1 MDYEGRYNELVEAAR
16 AVVEGN
22 PGLCKIDERL
32 SRLSKL
38 LPEKESEDERIRKSL
53 IRHFENKTK
62 PYWNELAVKDIIAYL
77 ERQKD
82 EVQRQF
88 NLGVQAGREEVL
100 YEMEKD
106 QKPTNSEKPKE
117 WSEEDEDRRHDILL
131 TLEALRSSAGST
143 DTTIVYQHLI
153 DWLKSLRPQP
163 HWKPSEEDL
172 TALEYCAEHTCPE
185 LLSLYLE
192 LKKL

>member
-1 MDYEGRYNELVEAAR
+1 MDKKEALEIIRKNCTDGSQLREACEVFIPEL
-16 AVVEGN
+16 
-22 PGLCKIDERL
+22 
-32 SRLSKL
+32 
-38 LPEKESEDERIRKSL
+38 KESEDERIRKAILSRL
-53 IRHFENKTK
+53 
-62 PYWNELAVKDIIAYL
+62 KDAKDQGCNTYGGAKIDECIAYL
-77 ERQKD
+77 ERQK
-82 EVQRQF
+82 E
-88 NLGVQAGREEVL
+88 
-100 YEMEKD
+100 